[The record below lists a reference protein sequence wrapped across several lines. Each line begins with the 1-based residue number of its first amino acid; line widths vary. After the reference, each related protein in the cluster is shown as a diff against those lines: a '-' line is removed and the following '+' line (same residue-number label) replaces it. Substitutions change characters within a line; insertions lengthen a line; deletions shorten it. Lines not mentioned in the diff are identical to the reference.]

1 MATTVATMSKMV
13 GPASLDDILNGPRP
27 RLVGRL
33 VFDHKTAPSLMLLTE
48 DQAKAHDKATRRAG
62 YGTCLKRVSPHRS

>member
-1 MATTVATMSKMV
+1 MSNFV
-13 GPASLDDILNGPRP
+13 PAVSLADILNGPRP
-27 RLVGRL
+27 KMVGRL

-48 DQAKAHDKATRRAG
+48 DQARAHDKATRRPG